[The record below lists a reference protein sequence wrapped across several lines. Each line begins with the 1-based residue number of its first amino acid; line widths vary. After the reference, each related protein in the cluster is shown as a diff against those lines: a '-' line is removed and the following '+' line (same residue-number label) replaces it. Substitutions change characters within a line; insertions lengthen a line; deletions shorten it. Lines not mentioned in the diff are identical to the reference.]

1 MEAAVKSYE
10 FLAKVRE
17 RGAYADQTESERV
30 TRAVLGVLADRLGA
44 QEAAD
49 VAAQLP
55 DGVREAMLG
64 TDTPGGL
71 SVGLEEFLER
81 VATALGTSSTETAK
95 WDASAVLT
103 TLAEAIS
110 GGELNQM
117 LSRLP
122 SGYALLFGK
131 PELAR

>member
-1 MEAAVKSYE
+1 MKSHE
-10 FLAKVRE
+10 FLATVRE
-17 RGAYADQTESERV
+17 RGEYADQTESDRV
-30 TRAVLGVLADRLGA
+30 TRAVLGVLAERLGA
-44 QEAAD
+44 PEAAD

-55 DGVREAMLG
+55 DGVREAMLKA
-64 TDTPGGL
+64 DTPGGL

-81 VATALGTSSTETAK
+81 VAATLGTSSSETAK

-103 TLAEAIS
+103 TLADAIS
-110 GGELNQM
+110 GGEVNQL